1 MRHEMKKS
9 AFIAAMVLAMA
20 MGSSAASA
28 GAISN
33 ACMKTDRKAA
43 NRALCGC
50 IQQVADQS
58 LSRSDQRRAAKFF
71 KDPHSAQEIRQSSN
85 RSDEAFWLRY
95 KAFGERAGALC
106 GG

>member
-1 MRHEMKKS
+1 MKKS
-9 AFIAAMVLAMA
+9 TVIAALVCGMMVA
-20 MGSSAASA
+20 SNAAFA
-28 GAISN
+28 GAISK
-33 ACMKTDRKAA
+33 ACLKADRRSAS
-43 NRALCGC
+43 NSLCTC

-71 KDPHSAQEIRQSSN
+71 KDPHQAQEIRQSSN

-106 GG
+106 TQ

>member
-1 MRHEMKKS
+1 MKKS

-20 MGSSAASA
+20 MGSTAASA
-28 GAISN
+28 GAIGN
-33 ACMKTDRKAA
+33 ACMKANRKAA

-71 KDPHSAQEIRQSSN
+71 KDPHSAQVVRQSSN

>member
-1 MRHEMKKS
+1 MKTS
-9 AFIAAMVLAMA
+9 AVIAAMVLTIA
-20 MGSSAASA
+20 MGSSAAFA
-28 GAISN
+28 GAVGN
-33 ACMKTDRKAA
+33 ACMKANRKAA
-43 NRALCGC
+43 NNALCGC